1 MEPTPH
7 TAEKGFPTATRAQW
21 EACALDSLKGRPLA
35 SLRTETEDA
44 LAVEVMYWPDEV
56 ASLPQAAVVD
66 PPAAEGERPGDWEIR
81 QILLATDPEELA
93 AEIREALARGQRRLP
108 LALPAPAGEAAWLR
122 VLGAVEW
129 NGAGLD
135 LLAGAQPARAAA
147 LLSSLPGTGHR
158 ILADWA
164 GAGWTAGS
172 HPTQAAA
179 ELADLWRRPEAPRAL
194 LRVGG
199 WAAHAAGATSAQE
212 LALWLSA
219 WTACTRELENQGMP
233 LERIVEATEHEL
245 SCSRDLFES
254 VARLRAARW
263 LAARWLELA
272 GRPVEE
278 RRIVLGAR
286 GSLRHH
292 SRRDPWTNLLRVSLS
307 GFAAAAA
314 GADFL
319 HLPSLAEGIGRPD
332 AWSRRLAAN
341 AQVILREEAH
351 LARVADPARGSAY
364 VETLTARLAEEAW
377 TRFQELERAGGHW
390 AALAEGLPQAWLHE
404 ARERRLARLAR
415 RRETLVGLSAYPNLK
430 EKAPSWLAPE
440 AAGEAAGDLLAP
452 SRLGEELER
461 LRTRG
466 EALLAGSAKPVW
478 LACFGPLKQHKARAD
493 FSRGFLAVAGLPC
506 AQDGGHEDPA
516 QAARAARAAG
526 AAVVVCC
533 STDDSYPA
541 LTAPFVQ
548 ALRGLEA
555 AAGAPPALLL
565 LAGHP
570 AGQVEELAAAGI
582 QGFIHLKA
590 SLSETLS
597 LVLQHMEVTA

>member
-1 MEPTPH
+1 MERTPL
-7 TAEKGFPTATRAQW
+7 AAAQAFPAATRAQW

-56 ASLPQAAVVD
+56 DSLPQAKVVD
-66 PPAAEGERPGDWEIR
+66 PPAPADGRPGDWEIR

-93 AEIREALARGQRRLP
+93 AEVREALARGQRRLP
-108 LALPAPAGEAAWLR
+108 LALPEPAGEAAWLK

-129 NGAGLD
+129 KGVGLD

-147 LLSSLPGTGHR
+147 LLADLPHGGHR
-158 ILADWA
+158 ILVDWA
-164 GAGWTAGS
+164 GAGWMAGS

-179 ELADLWRRPEAPRAL
+179 ELARLWQGSAAPMAL
-194 LRVGG
+194 LRVSG
-199 WAAHAAGATSAQE
+199 WPAHEAGATSAQE
-212 LALWLSA
+212 LALWLAA
-219 WTACTRELENQGMP
+219 WTACTRELEAQGLP
-233 LERIVEATEHEL
+233 LERILEATEHEL

-254 VARLRAARW
+254 LARLRAARW

-272 GRPVEE
+272 GRPVEA

-319 HLPSLAEGIGRPD
+319 HLPTLAEGIGRAD
-332 AWSRRLAAN
+332 SWSRRLAAN

-377 TRFQELERAGGHW
+377 ARFQELEGAGGYW
-390 AALAEGLPQAWLHE
+390 AALAEGMPQAWIHA
-404 ARERRLARLAR
+404 ARERRVARLAR

-430 EKAPSWLAPE
+430 EKAPAWLESEPGGQGAV
-440 AAGEAAGDLLAP
+440 DLLSP

-461 LRTRG
+461 LRARG
-466 EALLAGSAKPVW
+466 EALAREVPPVW

-516 QAARAARAAG
+516 QAARAARASG

-541 LTAPFVQ
+541 LVAPFIQ

-555 AAGAPPALLL
+555 SAGASPALLL
-565 LAGHP
+565 LAGQP

-597 LVLQHMEVTA
+597 LVLQHMEVSA